1 VGSKNGVDR
10 KMDKNQ
16 SRTDLLA
23 AGKKKVSLFV
33 NLSILIS
40 YVQVFVCVCFRVISF
55 ANVVK

>member
-1 VGSKNGVDR
+1 
-10 KMDKNQ
+10 MDKNQ

-40 YVQVFVCVCFRVISF
+40 YVSSLCVCVFVLG
-55 ANVVK
+55 

>member
-1 VGSKNGVDR
+1 
-10 KMDKNQ
+10 MDKNQ